1 MRYATMILLGAV
13 NVEYH
18 MTPSR
23 IDAAIA
29 AMLGVGNSGGGKN
42 CGEACRCSIM

>member
-29 AMLGVGNSGGGKN
+29 AMLGNSGEGKN
-42 CGEACRCSIM
+42 CGGACRCSIM